1 MRVTCSMQGEKVQ
14 MRTVSVG
21 ERALG
26 ESAPVEQGGGGE
38 GVVEGC
44 GVAAEAGAG
53 ERVGVGLVEVGN
65 EGVGRVLR
73 VKCGRA
79 SLELC

>member
-26 ESAPVEQGGGGE
+26 ESAPMEQDGGE
-38 GVVEGC
+38 GVVDGC
-44 GVAAEAGAG
+44 GVAAETGAG
-53 ERVGVGLVEVGN
+53 ESVGVGLVEVGN
-65 EGVGRVLR
+65 EGVGRALR

>member
-1 MRVTCSMQGEKVQ
+1 MQGEKVQ

-26 ESAPVEQGGGGE
+26 ESTPVEQEGGE

-44 GVAAEAGAG
+44 GVVEEAGAG
-53 ERVGVGLVEVGN
+53 ERAGVSLVEVGN
-65 EGVGRVLR
+65 EGVSRVLR

-79 SLELC
+79 SLELR

>member
-1 MRVTCSMQGEKVQ
+1 

-26 ESAPVEQGGGGE
+26 ESTPVEQDGGE
-38 GVVEGC
+38 EVVEGC

-53 ERVGVGLVEVGN
+53 ESVGVSLVEVGN
-65 EGVGRVLR
+65 EGIGRVLR